1 MVLSGNQWAAAHL
14 REDRRIIDTESQK
27 ETFEGNGYVYYL
39 DHGKNFMD
47 IKVKKKT
54 KTIHFKQVKF
64 TVYQLYLNKVIL
76 KIKKNIF
83 LQKTHQSLHCLLFWD
98 F

>member
-47 IKVKKKT
+47 IKVKKK
-54 KTIHFKQVKF
+54 
-64 TVYQLYLNKVIL
+64 
-76 KIKKNIF
+76 KKNY
-83 LQKTHQSLHCLLFWD
+83 SL
-98 F
+98 